1 MACYKIYKKNNVP
14 LCKNTHTYINGT
26 NKAVSKYHYKGHT
39 GKERKQHCHC

>member
-26 NKAVSKYHYKGHT
+26 NKAVLLCKRHWGMV
-39 GKERKQHCHC
+39 